1 MVAKFSKQA
10 AIVGIAN
17 TEFSKNSGRSEL
29 QLAAEAVRDALAD
42 AQLSPKDVDGMV
54 TFTMDTSDEIEVARA
69 VGIGDLSFY
78 SRVPHGGGAATGCL
92 HQATMAVASGAAEVV
107 VVYRAINGRS
117 GHRYSEGVSGDIL
130 TADAIHWGW
139 YTPFG
144 LLTPASWVAMHTQR
158 YFGDHRVNPAC
169 FFGGATDFRV

>member
-78 SRVPHGGGAATGCL
+78 
-92 HQATMAVASGAAEVV
+92 
-107 VVYRAINGRS
+107 
-117 GHRYSEGVSGDIL
+117 
-130 TADAIHWGW
+130 
-139 YTPFG
+139 
-144 LLTPASWVAMHTQR
+144 
-158 YFGDHRVNPAC
+158 
-169 FFGGATDFRV
+169 